1 MSFSPEKLL
10 HGANCWYVSK
20 DNDGMPRLSFNNE
33 RTIGVAQRIMS
44 IFGNTEV
51 LYNTHNL
58 PTPDETRINMFLE
71 NKGLFSNTNLGAVFS
86 LRNMEADFGI
96 LPIPKS
102 DEEQERY
109 YSFSS
114 VYSGGIMMVPKTA
127 DNLERTAVVLTA
139 LASGSEGVYKAY
151 YEGALKG
158 KVARD
163 EGAADMIAKELLC
176 HDRMEWAVETMHW
189 LLDVHYG
196 EDYCRVENRTIQQ
209 NLNLLRKFSISL
221 LKQYK
226 TRASSKR
233 AMSKIMLDC
242 LLDPRYLC
250 AVLEN

>member
-51 LYNTHNL
+51 LYNTHNS

-96 LPIPKS
+96 LPIPKY

-114 VYSGGIMMVPKTA
+114 VYSGGIMMVHKTE

-139 LASGSEGVYKAY
+139 LASGSEGGYKAY

-163 EGAADMIAKELLC
+163 EGAADMIDILFSTRC
-176 HDRMEWAVETMHW
+176 YDW
-189 LLDVHYG
+189 G
-196 EDYCRVENRTIQQ
+196 EFLAIGGFPDKFV
-209 NLNLLRKFSISL
+209 NLTLKDNKNVSTLYAQYESKMLSDLEKINSL
-221 LKQYK
+221 FG
-226 TRASSKR
+226 
-233 AMSKIMLDC
+233 
-242 LLDPRYLC
+242 
-250 AVLEN
+250 E